1 MVSHIKRDFII
12 LFIFLA
18 AAAFLPFIAR
28 EFYLYLVRLI
38 GIYAIMALG
47 LNIFMGYCGQVNI
60 GIAGF
65 FCMGAYFPT
74 ILQDKM
80 GWHYLIAF
88 PVTTVISFL
97 VGWGM
102 SWPLLRLRGH
112 SMAIGTLAFA
122 MGVYLV
128 FERFPTITGGSDGTV
143 VPAMTLFG
151 QTIGNIFY
159 YYLILFFLAVAF
171 LMCYFLANSQ
181 LGLALRAVGDNED
194 AAAAMGVNI
203 NHYKKLAWLLNGV
216 LASIAGSLYAQQAGF
231 ISPDTFGLWTNV
243 LVLVMLC
250 VGGTGTI
257 LGPIVGAAI
266 MTLLPYL
273 LVKIQHYTFLME
285 GLILLGVLRFLPYGV
300 VGAIAKRIRPK

>member
-1 MVSHIKRDFII
+1 MISYVKRDLLIFFI
-12 LFIFLA
+12 LLGA
-18 AAAFLPFIAR
+18 AALLPCIAG
-28 EFYLYLVRLI
+28 EFYQYLVRLI
-38 GIYAIMALG
+38 GVYAIMALG

-74 ILQDKM
+74 ILQDKA
-80 GWHYLIAF
+80 GWHYLVAL
-88 PVTTVISFL
+88 PVTTLISFL

-112 SMAIGTLAFA
+112 SMAIGTMAFA

-128 FERFPTITGGSDGTV
+128 FERFPTLTGGSDGTV
-143 VPAMTLFG
+143 VPGMTLLG
-151 QTIGNIFY
+151 QTMGNVFY
-159 YYLILFFLAVAF
+159 YYLILFSLAVAF
-171 LMCYFLANSQ
+171 LMCYFLGNSQ

-194 AAAAMGVNI
+194 AAAAMGI
-203 NHYKKLAWLLNGV
+203 DIKYYKKLAWLINGV
-216 LASIAGSLYAQQAGF
+216 LASVAGSLYAQQAGF

-243 LVLVMLC
+243 LILVMLC

-257 LGPIVGAAI
+257 LGPLVGAAI

-273 LVKIQHYTFLME
+273 LVKIQHYTFLMQ
-285 GLILLGVLRFLPYGV
+285 GLVLFGVLRFMPHGV
-300 VGAIAKRIRPK
+300 VGAIAKRFRSV